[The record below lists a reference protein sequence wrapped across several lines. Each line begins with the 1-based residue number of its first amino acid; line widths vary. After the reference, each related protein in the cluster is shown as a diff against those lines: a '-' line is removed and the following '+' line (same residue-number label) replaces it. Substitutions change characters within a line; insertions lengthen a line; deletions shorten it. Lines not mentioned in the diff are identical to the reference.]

1 MFAENGWTSRFCGRN
16 LKFVKSNGQKSEN
29 ISKGLN
35 NKLARQIGEHLVC
48 AELGK
53 RKLIAT
59 PFSGNVPA
67 FDILAAD
74 ELCRI
79 VPIQVKASRK
89 DSWRGD
95 ARYWMNI
102 SFDQET
108 KTQKNLGRIQIKNP
122 DLIYVFVAIALA
134 NDKNSKDRFFILTKL
149 QLQEICIK
157 RYSDWMDGIG
167 WRRPRSPE
175 SYDCRFWI
183 PDVKAYEDNW
193 QLITDRLE
201 ASNPN
206 QSLESAEE

>member
-1 MFAENGWTSRFCGRN
+1 
-16 LKFVKSNGQKSEN
+16 
-29 ISKGLN
+29 
-35 NKLARQIGEHLVC
+35 
-48 AELGK
+48 
-53 RKLIAT
+53 
-59 PFSGNVPA
+59 
-67 FDILAAD
+67 
-74 ELCRI
+74 
-79 VPIQVKASRK
+79 
-89 DSWRGD
+89 
-95 ARYWMNI
+95 MNI